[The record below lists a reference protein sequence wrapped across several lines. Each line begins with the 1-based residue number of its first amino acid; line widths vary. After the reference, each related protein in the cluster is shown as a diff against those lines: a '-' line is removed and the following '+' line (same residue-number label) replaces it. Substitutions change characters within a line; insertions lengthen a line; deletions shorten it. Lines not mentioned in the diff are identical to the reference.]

1 MVGHTAAIH
10 ITAMAE
16 ILLVALN
23 ETSKITDSVH
33 DGIGSSIHSISNHA
47 IGTISLS
54 SDHMLVRTTMHN
66 Q

>member
-10 ITAMAE
+10 TTAMAE

-23 ETSKITDSVH
+23 ETSKITNSVH
-33 DGIGSSIHSISNHA
+33 DGIGSSIHSIHSHA
-47 IGTISLS
+47 IWTISLS
-54 SDHMLVRTTMHN
+54 SDHMLVHTIMHD